1 MTDAGASPIHQRITS
16 PTSGVVVTGGASGI
30 GRASAEALAASGR
43 PVAIWD
49 LQADAASAAASEI
62 ADRHGVATTALGIDV
77 TRSDELD
84 AAAADAAAAVGSI
97 GGLVH
102 AAGTVSADPIGA
114 LDQASWAKVVDV
126 NLTAHAMITQALVPH
141 LKAGGPGA
149 AVVGISSIEGLIGHA
164 FIPAY
169 CASKAGLLG
178 LTRSMA
184 AQLAADGI
192 RVNAVCPGYIDTPLL
207 PQGDGLTEIYTAGQP
222 MGRLGRPEEVAGAV
236 RFLLSDEASFIT
248 GTQLVVDGGST
259 CVD

>member
-1 MTDAGASPIHQRITS
+1 MSAPGST
-16 PTSGVVVTGGASGI
+16 PTTAVVITGGASGI
-30 GRASAEALAASGR
+30 GRASAASLAEVGR
-43 PVAIWD
+43 PVALWD
-49 LQADAASAAASEI
+49 LQGEAAQAAADEI
-62 ADRHGVATTALGIDV
+62 SQQYGVAAIGRGIDV
-77 TRSDELD
+77 TDTSGLAG
-84 AAAADAAAAVGSI
+84 AAAAAEAALGPI

-102 AAGTVSADPIGA
+102 AAGVVSAEPLGM
-114 LDQASWAKVVDV
+114 LDHPAWDKVIDV

-141 LKAGGPGA
+141 LREGGPGA
-149 AVVGISSIEGLIGHA
+149 AVVGISSIEGIIGHA

-184 AQLAADGI
+184 AQLATDGI

-207 PQGDGLTEIYTAGQP
+207 PQGDGLTEVYTDGQP

-236 RFLLSDEASFIT
+236 RFLLSDDASYIT

>member
-1 MTDAGASPIHQRITS
+1 MFPH
-16 PTSGVVVTGGASGI
+16 P
-30 GRASAEALAASGR
+30 LAYG
-43 PVAIWD
+43 
-49 LQADAASAAASEI
+49 
-62 ADRHGVATTALGIDV
+62 
-77 TRSDELD
+77 
-84 AAAADAAAAVGSI
+84 AAAADAVSALGPL

-102 AAGTVSADPIGA
+102 AAGIVSADVIGA
-114 LDQASWAKVVDV
+114 LDHSAWDKVVGV
-126 NLTAHAMITQALVPH
+126 NLTAHAMLTQALLPH
-141 LKAGGPGA
+141 LRAGGPGA
-149 AVVGISSIEGLIGHA
+149 AVVAISSIEGLIGHA

-184 AQLAADGI
+184 AQLAGDGI

-207 PQGDGLTEIYTAGQP
+207 PQGDGLTEIYTQGQP
-222 MGRLGRPEEVAGAV
+222 MGRLGRPEEVAAAV

>member
-1 MTDAGASPIHQRITS
+1 MTRPDPS
-16 PTSGVVVTGGASGI
+16 PTSAVVITGGASGI
-30 GRASAEALAASGR
+30 GRACADALAAVGR

-49 LQADAASAAASEI
+49 LQADAAAAAAESV
-62 ADRHGVATTALGIDV
+62 AAAHGVAAVGLGIDV
-77 TRSDELD
+77 TRTGDLD
-84 AAAADAAAAVGSI
+84 AAAADAASALGPI

-102 AAGTVSADPIGA
+102 AAGTVSADVIGA
-114 LDQASWAKVVDV
+114 LDHPAWDKVVDV
-126 NLTAHAMITQALVPH
+126 NLTAHAMLTQALLPH
-141 LKAGGPGA
+141 LRAGGPGA
-149 AVVGISSIEGLIGHA
+149 AVVAISSIEGLIGHA

-184 AQLAADGI
+184 AQLAGDGI

-207 PQGDGLTEIYTAGQP
+207 PQGDGLTEIYTQGKT
-222 MGRLGRPEEVAGAV
+222 MGRLGRPEEVAAAV